1 MWLKK
6 RGPHAAHVLGTLE
19 TGFEVACCIWN
30 IFIVVATSSDSVAN
44 GSKRL
49 LKPCSETLAHPP
61 PHMAAESA
69 AATHVDDAQP
79 PKVLDDLKRKRQELK
94 ASLKLVSKT
103 LKNES
108 KKQKRLIARA
118 GRLSRDDLLFLIAR
132 QQGQPRQ

>member
-1 MWLKK
+1 M
-6 RGPHAAHVLGTLE
+6 T
-19 TGFEVACCIWN
+19 
-30 IFIVVATSSDSVAN
+30 
-44 GSKRL
+44 
-49 LKPCSETLAHPP
+49 
-61 PHMAAESA
+61 AESA

-103 LKNES
+103 LKSES

>member
-1 MWLKK
+1 ML
-6 RGPHAAHVLGTLE
+6 PLLAILLQMAQ
-19 TGFEVACCIWN
+19 
-30 IFIVVATSSDSVAN
+30 SVF
-44 GSKRL
+44 S
-49 LKPCSETLAHPP
+49 KPCSETLAHPP

-103 LKNES
+103 LKSES